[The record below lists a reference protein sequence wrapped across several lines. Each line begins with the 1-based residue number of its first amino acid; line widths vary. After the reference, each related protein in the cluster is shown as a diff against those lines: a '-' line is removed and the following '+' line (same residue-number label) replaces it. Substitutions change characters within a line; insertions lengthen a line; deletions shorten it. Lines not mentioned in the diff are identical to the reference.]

1 MIVIRSY
8 VNEQK
13 MHDLSKKPLRPI
25 RFVRATYIRLNKAH
39 RKGKSKKVT
48 APTWFVKPNLFLRKF
63 PGKSAHNI
71 ASAIRSVRRLV
82 LVLAFLLLSSATF
95 AREPTDVSTESKATQ
110 RFPDDRNSSVMI
122 LGTFHFVTLAPHEI
136 HVEPDDMM
144 SPTRQIEIWE
154 LVEALKNYVPT
165 MIALEA
171 PSEFDENFNAFYTRY
186 LDGSWDSSHSPE
198 LQRLERSELF
208 QIGFRLAK
216 ALSHDRVYA
225 IDEMTSK
232 PLERM
237 ENFAKSN
244 GYEDF
249 LAYRQRMFRDIEIEE
264 EENFRTK
271 TVGQLIL
278 EKSSERRANK
288 SNSVYVEDVRFGNR
302 TEQPGVDV
310 LIEWIRRD
318 MLIFQNLYNIT
329 KDRVGERIL
338 VIFGADHVYRL
349 RELVGSSP
357 DFHLIEP
364 SEFLSSIGD

>member
-1 MIVIRSY
+1 
-8 VNEQK
+8 
-13 MHDLSKKPLRPI
+13 
-25 RFVRATYIRLNKAH
+25 
-39 RKGKSKKVT
+39 
-48 APTWFVKPNLFLRKF
+48 
-63 PGKSAHNI
+63 
-71 ASAIRSVRRLV
+71 
-82 LVLAFLLLSSATF
+82 
-95 AREPTDVSTESKATQ
+95 
-110 RFPDDRNSSVMI
+110 
-122 LGTFHFVTLAPHEI
+122 
-136 HVEPDDMM
+136 
-144 SPTRQIEIWE
+144 
-154 LVEALKNYVPT
+154 
-165 MIALEA
+165 
-171 PSEFDENFNAFYTRY
+171 
-186 LDGSWDSSHSPE
+186 
-198 LQRLERSELF
+198 
-208 QIGFRLAK
+208 
-216 ALSHDRVYA
+216 
-225 IDEMTSK
+225 
-232 PLERM
+232 M